1 MTTLSTFTN
10 LIQTRHLFY
19 VDYLKI
25 LISFLDSPL
34 FPFFQPYLKR
44 AADVILLNPK
54 LDCSCPLLKIIQW
67 FYFSF
72 RIKEGSL
79 FQKWST
85 SPCLVPWLF
94 KGLTF
99 FSFLNR
105 GEIHI
110 NFIILKG
117 ATRCRLVHSYCSTTT
132 TSFSF

>member
-85 SPCLVPWLF
+85 SPCLVCSSLYSSSPLYPLWIDLF
-94 KGLTF
+94 LKK
-99 FSFLNR
+99 
-105 GEIHI
+105 
-110 NFIILKG
+110 FI
-117 ATRCRLVHSYCSTTT
+117 Y
-132 TSFSF
+132 